1 MKINTLR
8 TRLVLSHLLPLLVSV
23 PLIGIGLIYA
33 LETQVLLPGFLR
45 AYLGSAALVAE
56 ITQDQYQIWTDPI
69 YAQTILAR
77 VSPRLPARVMFISAS
92 GRLMASSDPN
102 DLENLTKFIVNPALD
117 VAQDGKVYW
126 RIFYNRQLQ
135 GEALDIW
142 EPVLDNRLGQVI
154 GIVRITYSFTSLIE
168 QFVQLRILIAVVLL
182 GGLVMGATLGLSLAV
197 SIARP
202 LRKVTEAVNKLVQ
215 GDRSMALQK
224 SRIVELRS
232 LEEAVNALVDR
243 LRSMEEAR
251 RHLLA
256 NLVHELGRPLGA
268 LRSAVQAMLKGA
280 AQDPQLA
287 TELLHGMD
295 DELVRLQRLLADL
308 TQLYDQVMG
317 SLELALQHLSL
328 QEWLPEMLAPWQ
340 AVADEKNIHFRVTI
354 PPNLPEVQADP
365 IRLGQAVGNL
375 LSNALKF
382 TPAGKAVEVS
392 AGFDRSEV
400 WIRVKD
406 EGPGIAEEER
416 EKIFTPFYRGHQGKR
431 FAEGMGLGLSIARDL
446 VLAHGGRLI
455 LEESGASGSQFALF
469 LPVASEKK

>member
-1 MKINTLR
+1 MKFNTLR
-8 TRLVLSHLLPLLVSV
+8 TRLVLSHLLPLLVIV
-23 PLIGIGLIYA
+23 PLIGLGLIYA

-69 YAQTILAR
+69 YAQTILAQ
-77 VSPRLPARVMFISAS
+77 VSPRLPARVMFISAN

-142 EPVLDNRLGQVI
+142 EPVLDNRFGQVI

-168 QFVQLRILIAVVLL
+168 QFVQLRLLIVVVLL
-182 GGLVMGATLGLSLAV
+182 VGLVMGGALGLSLAV

-202 LRKVTEAVNKLVQ
+202 LRRVTEAVNNLVQ
-215 GDRSMALQK
+215 GDRSMALKK
-224 SRIVELRS
+224 SSIVELRS

-287 TELLHGMD
+287 NELLNGMD
-295 DELVRLQRLLADL
+295 DELVRLQHLLADL

-317 SLELALQHLSL
+317 SLELALQSLSL

-340 AVADEKNIHFRVTI
+340 AVASEKNINFRVVL
-354 PPNLPEVQADP
+354 PPNLPQVQADP

-406 EGPGIAEEER
+406 EGPGIAESEQ
-416 EKIFTPFYRGHQGKR
+416 EKIFTPFYRGQQGKR

-446 VLAHGGRLI
+446 VSAHGGRLI
-455 LEESGASGSQFALF
+455 LEDSGPNGSLFTLF
-469 LPVASEKK
+469 LPVAPEKK

>member
-8 TRLVLSHLLPLLVSV
+8 TRLVLSHLLPLLVIV

-182 GGLVMGATLGLSLAV
+182 VGLVMGATLGLSLAV

-202 LRKVTEAVNKLVQ
+202 LRKVTDAVNKLVQ

-340 AVADEKNIHFRVTI
+340 AVAGEKNIHFRVTI

-406 EGPGIAEEER
+406 EGPGIAEEEQ

-431 FAEGMGLGLSIARDL
+431 FTEGMGLGLSIARDL
-446 VLAHGGRLI
+446 LLAHGGRLI
-455 LEESGASGSQFALF
+455 LEESSASGSQFALL

>member
-8 TRLVLSHLLPLLVSV
+8 TRLVLSHLLPLLVIV

-182 GGLVMGATLGLSLAV
+182 VGLVMGATLGLSLAV

-202 LRKVTEAVNKLVQ
+202 LRKVTDAVNKLVQ

-340 AVADEKNIHFRVTI
+340 AVAGEKNIHFRVTI

-406 EGPGIAEEER
+406 EGPGIAEEEQ

-431 FAEGMGLGLSIARDL
+431 FTEGMGLGLSIARDL
-446 VLAHGGRLI
+446 LLAHGGRLI